1 MRLVLFLFIITST
14 SACND
19 YSRASYV
26 MVVDNDMVYCKSV
39 AYHKENKSYGCACIK
54 GFSIA
59 GYTGVG
65 KQVTCVQD

>member
-1 MRLVLFLFIITST
+1 MRLAVFLFIITST

-26 MVVDNDMVYCKSV
+26 LFKDNDMQTCKSMTV
-39 AYHKENKSYGCACIK
+39 REKNESYRCECIK

-65 KQVTCVQD
+65 QQVTCVQD

>member
-1 MRLVLFLFIITST
+1 MRLALFLFIITST

-26 MVVDNDMVYCKSV
+26 MTRDKDLELCHAVKQNS
-39 AYHKENKSYGCACIK
+39 KENDYHCECIK

-65 KQVTCVQD
+65 QQVTCVQD